1 MRCQIDNVPCGTIMV
16 EKGRDEV
23 ETDIVRA
30 FIGVNALQRSFLN
43 IWREKVM
50 RICIINN

>member
-1 MRCQIDNVPCGTIMV
+1 MV
-16 EKGRDEV
+16 EKERDEV

-43 IWREKVM
+43 IWRESYADLVPH
-50 RICIINN
+50 NN